1 MTCDNLTARCRPKS
15 LASEES
21 AYVDGMGNRIS
32 YLCRQKCALASA
44 QCGATA
50 DDDGLD
56 QLCPPVLT
64 AGAYLIG
71 ETDAGGT
78 QFSGHFFEALE
89 SITE

>member
-1 MTCDNLTARCRPKS
+1 MQAESPTDPS

-44 QCGATA
+44 QFGTT
-50 DDDGLD
+50 DSTD
-56 QLCPPVLT
+56 CPPVLT

-78 QFSGHFFEALE
+78 QFSGHFFGAWE